1 MPNDNKS
8 TTPRA
13 SGALKRLAS
22 TVQTNLD
29 SLYSKTYFT
38 SPSTKGDLDTTKN
51 DITKTIDNIIAN
63 NIQLVGSSS
72 IASLYNRLE
81 NNSPRDTLNRNKL
94 DELFTDRNLMDGLMN
109 SYIENKFLRDYDEE
123 IDTVLKYCP
132 KLLEALEV
140 RKDNVLSADH
150 FTKDFINVSE
160 DMKLSDDTTF
170 MAKCNEIKEK
180 YDLNAKFEKW
190 YDLTAKYGE
199 VFIYNV
205 PYRKAISRLLAMKNS
220 TLKPISVNGESTEY
234 IQESTIT
241 INPLKDKN
249 LDINSEYFDKHGAVD
264 IKVEYNM
271 TGMLIDTIESL
282 HEAFNES
289 AKLSKY
295 SLNIFNEAD
304 NGPRNGYN
312 TLKDYTKGLSPQK
325 MEKDSAIEVKSKK
338 DKLKRDESII
348 DKDNKLDYS
357 AFDKDIDNSS
367 SDGLI
372 DPHRYGQ
379 AKIDTDAEK
388 IDIQVPGAVIKKL
401 DRYNIVPIKIE
412 DVCLGYYYF
421 EFNDKSQY
429 AINSQLADPTISL
442 KSNTKLYNDQEM
454 IRQDNMLKYVASK
467 IAQDINDKF
476 VNTNQDLAR
485 EIYTILK
492 YNETYN
498 TPNPEG
504 VRVTFLPPD
513 DVEHIL
519 FNENEKTHRG
529 ISDIEPALFPAKLY
543 AGLYITTVIA
553 MMTRGQDR
561 RVYYV
566 KQSGLETNISEVLLN
581 VIEQIKKFNFNV
593 RQIENINQVLNIIGR
608 FNDFVIP
615 TSPNGDAP
623 VQFEVMQG
631 QDIDPQTDFMQKL
644 EELMCNSVD
653 VPLELIQARQSIDY
667 AVQLTMTNS
676 KFLRKVYARQGQYQ
690 KFISRI
696 FTKIY
701 NAEYGTNMKIKI
713 QLPPPMFLNITN
725 VDQLS
730 NNIVNL
736 SQTIA
741 DIEIPD
747 GDPND
752 QNAQWTKSVLVSRVK
767 KNLLKSFIDFNVMDK
782 IKDEVQQEISRT
794 AQNTEEQ

>member
-190 YDLTAKYGE
+190 YDLTARYGE

-205 PYRKAISRLLAMKNS
+205 PYRKAISRLLAMKNN

-249 LDINSEYFDKHGAVD
+249 LDINSEYFDKHGAVN

-289 AKLSKY
+289 AKHSKY
-295 SLNIFNEAD
+295 S
-304 NGPRNGYN
+304 
-312 TLKDYTKGLSPQK
+312 
-325 MEKDSAIEVKSKK
+325 
-338 DKLKRDESII
+338 
-348 DKDNKLDYS
+348 
-357 AFDKDIDNSS
+357 
-367 SDGLI
+367 
-372 DPHRYGQ
+372 
-379 AKIDTDAEK
+379 
-388 IDIQVPGAVIKKL
+388 
-401 DRYNIVPIKIE
+401 
-412 DVCLGYYYF
+412 
-421 EFNDKSQY
+421 
-429 AINSQLADPTISL
+429 
-442 KSNTKLYNDQEM
+442 
-454 IRQDNMLKYVASK
+454 
-467 IAQDINDKF
+467 
-476 VNTNQDLAR
+476 
-485 EIYTILK
+485 
-492 YNETYN
+492 
-498 TPNPEG
+498 
-504 VRVTFLPPD
+504 
-513 DVEHIL
+513 
-519 FNENEKTHRG
+519 
-529 ISDIEPALFPAKLY
+529 
-543 AGLYITTVIA
+543 
-553 MMTRGQDR
+553 
-561 RVYYV
+561 
-566 KQSGLETNISEVLLN
+566 
-581 VIEQIKKFNFNV
+581 
-593 RQIENINQVLNIIGR
+593 
-608 FNDFVIP
+608 
-615 TSPNGDAP
+615 
-623 VQFEVMQG
+623 
-631 QDIDPQTDFMQKL
+631 
-644 EELMCNSVD
+644 
-653 VPLELIQARQSIDY
+653 
-667 AVQLTMTNS
+667 
-676 KFLRKVYARQGQYQ
+676 
-690 KFISRI
+690 
-696 FTKIY
+696 
-701 NAEYGTNMKIKI
+701 
-713 QLPPPMFLNITN
+713 
-725 VDQLS
+725 
-730 NNIVNL
+730 
-736 SQTIA
+736 
-741 DIEIPD
+741 
-747 GDPND
+747 
-752 QNAQWTKSVLVSRVK
+752 
-767 KNLLKSFIDFNVMDK
+767 
-782 IKDEVQQEISRT
+782 
-794 AQNTEEQ
+794 